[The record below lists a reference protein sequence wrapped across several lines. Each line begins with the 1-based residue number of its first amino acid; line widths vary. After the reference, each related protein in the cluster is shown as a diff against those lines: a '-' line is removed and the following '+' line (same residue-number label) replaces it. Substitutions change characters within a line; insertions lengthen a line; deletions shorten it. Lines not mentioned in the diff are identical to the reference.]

1 MKIQAISTEKAVKM
15 IEAENTILFS
25 IDRKMDKTELRKK
38 IEELFDVKVE
48 KIRSHIRKGEKI
60 AFVKLK
66 KENSALDLA
75 TKLGLI

>member
-15 IEAENTILFS
+15 IESENTILFL
-25 IDRKMDKTELRKK
+25 IDRNMDKTELRKK

>member
-15 IEAENTILFS
+15 IEAENTILFL
-25 IDRKMDKTELRKK
+25 IDRKMDKNGLKKK
-38 IEELFDVKVE
+38 IEELFNVKVE
-48 KIRSHIRKGEKI
+48 KIRTHIRKGEKI